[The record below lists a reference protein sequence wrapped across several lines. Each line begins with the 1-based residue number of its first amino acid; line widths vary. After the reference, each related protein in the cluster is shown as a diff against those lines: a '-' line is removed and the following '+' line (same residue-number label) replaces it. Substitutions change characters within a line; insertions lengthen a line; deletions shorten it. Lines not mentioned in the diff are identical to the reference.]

1 MKKYFFRFAIAVF
14 VYLFFKLT
22 KAASLDEALQWHRS
36 STDYMIYTVS
46 VVMILWE
53 VIARSI
59 NYFSAQAK
67 NQSPNRFITIIFFK
81 AAAICAVLVTLFA
94 YLFNY
99 HFINWAPADCCM
111 EKTRFIADAATG
123 FVMGLLIIYS
133 EVVRLS
139 AKNAIKAVRE
149 KEIIQKE
156 LLSAKYEGLKSQVNP
171 HFLFN
176 SFSTLTSLV
185 ETNSEEAVKFID
197 KLSDLYR
204 YVLDHDTD
212 NLVSLKDELDFLNDY
227 LFLLQ
232 MRHQSGIKVTN
243 NLDLPVNK
251 IMVPSLSLQTLVEN
265 AVKHN
270 AFSIDDPLE
279 IVIGNEGTE
288 FITIKNAFR
297 PKNSPLQSTK
307 IGLKNLSKRI
317 KHTLKKELLILQDDN
332 TFVVK
337 LPIG

>member
-1 MKKYFFRFAIAVF
+1 MAVF
-14 VYLFFKLT
+14 VFLFFKLT
-22 KAASLDEALQWHRS
+22 KAASLDEALHWHQA
-36 STDYMIYTVS
+36 STNYMVYLII
-46 VVMILWE
+46 VVMVLWE
-53 VIARSI
+53 VIARTISHLSSKT
-59 NYFSAQAK
+59 NNFSPSK
-67 NQSPNRFITIIFFK
+67 NITIIFVK
-81 AAAICAVLVTLFA
+81 TAMISAVLVTLFA
-94 YLFNY
+94 YIFNY
-99 HFINWAPADCCM
+99 HLIYWAPPECCM
-111 EKTRFIADAATG
+111 EKSRFIADAATG
-123 FVMGLLIIYS
+123 YVMGLLIIYS

-139 AKNAIKAVRE
+139 AKNAIKAARE

-185 ETNSEEAVKFID
+185 ETKPDEAVKFID

-212 NLVSLKDELDFLNDY
+212 ILVSLKEELDFLNDY
-227 LFLLQ
+227 LFLLH
-232 MRHQSGIKVTN
+232 MRHQSGIKITN
-243 NLDLPVNK
+243 NLDLPVDK
-251 IMVPSLSLQTLVEN
+251 IMVPCLSLQTLVEN

-270 AFSIDDPLE
+270 AFSIEDPLE
-279 IVIGNEGTE
+279 IIIGNEGTE

>member
-1 MKKYFFRFAIAVF
+1 
-14 VYLFFKLT
+14 
-22 KAASLDEALQWHRS
+22 
-36 STDYMIYTVS
+36 
-46 VVMILWE
+46 MILWE
-53 VIARSI
+53 ILARSI
-59 NYFSAQAK
+59 AYFSSQ
-67 NQSPNRFITIIFFK
+67 NSHLSPNRYITIIVVK
-81 AAAICAVLVTLFA
+81 AALICAVTVSVFA
-94 YLFNY
+94 YIFNY
-99 HFINWAPADCCM
+99 HIIFWAAEDCCM
-111 EKTRFIADAATG
+111 EESRFIADAATG
-123 FVMGLLIIYS
+123 YVLGLLVIYS
-133 EVVRLS
+133 EVIRLS
-139 AKNAIKAVRE
+139 AKNAIKAARE

-185 ETNSEEAVKFID
+185 ETKPDEAVKFID

-243 NLDLPVNK
+243 NLDLPVDK
-251 IMVPSLSLQTLVEN
+251 IMVPSLCLQTLVEN

-270 AFSIDDPLE
+270 AFSIEDPLE

-288 FITIKNAFR
+288 FITIKNALR

-317 KHTLKKELLILQDDN
+317 KLSLKKELLILQDDN